1 MKQKYLFTALVLA
14 ACVGSAIQAQNP
26 LLIPDTISGSV
37 INLNLRNGTHSFY
50 NGTLTQTMGANGNIL
65 GPTIVLNK
73 GQQVTMN
80 VTNNLTETTTI
91 HWHGMHVAPENDGG
105 PHVVIQPNTT
115 WSPSFQV
122 MDHASTHWYH
132 PHLHEKTHDHVQKG
146 IAGFIIVRD
155 EQEKAINLPRT
166 YGVDDFPL
174 VIQTKS
180 FDTANQIVTAHV
192 ASDTALMVNATLN
205 PYLNV
210 PAQVVRFRLLNGSSE
225 RVYNI
230 GLSNNAT
237 FSVIGGDGGLLTA
250 PVSMTRVLIA
260 PGERV
265 EILVDFA
272 EQNGQTIFLKNY
284 GTSIAN
290 AIYGARQPGMGAG
303 QQIPGYTANPLNG
316 ADFNILQFNVAASKP
331 NAVTTIPTALITHNP
346 WAENSANATRTLTF
360 MSMTMGPN
368 AINGPFV
375 INNAHFDMSVINF
388 RVPFNNVEIWELR
401 NQTPI
406 AHPFHI
412 HNVPFYILTVNGVAP
427 PAHQRGRKDV
437 VLVPAGNGV
446 VRFITRFEN
455 FYNDTLPYM
464 YHCHMLTHEDDGM
477 MGQFVVNAPCDL
489 LSAQPNNVQTT
500 AGQQAQFSVQ
510 VNNTA
515 GVTYQWQSNLGFG
528 FQDLQNAGQ
537 YSGVN
542 TATLTVN
549 NVSTANNNQFFR
561 CVVTN
566 PTCTLTS
573 NQAALTVN
581 TTAIGQVANRQFLA
595 FYPNP
600 ATNQLHIMAEPTLV
614 GSNMKIF
621 NSIGVLVYQSKL
633 QHMEQVIELA
643 DFNVGVYM
651 LEVNGVAYKFIKQ

>member
-1 MKQKYLFTALVLA
+1 MVFA
-14 ACVGSAIQAQNP
+14 AIVGLSLKAQNP
-26 LLIPDTISGSV
+26 LLIPDTIGGSV
-37 INLNLRNGTHSFY
+37 INLNLRNGTHAFY

-65 GPTIVLNK
+65 GPTILLNK
-73 GQQVTMN
+73 GQQVTIN
-80 VTNNLTETTTI
+80 VTNSLAETTTI

-105 PHVVIQPNTT
+105 PHVVIPPSTT

-122 MDHASTHWYH
+122 LDHASTHWYH

-146 IAGFIIVRD
+146 LAGFIIVRD
-155 EQEKAINLPRT
+155 QQEKAINLPRT

-174 VIQTKS
+174 VFQTKS
-180 FDTANQIVTAHV
+180 FDTSNQIVTAHV
-192 ASDTALMVNATLN
+192 ASDTALMVNATIN

-210 PAQVVRFRLLNGSSE
+210 PAQMVRFRLLNGSSE

-250 PVSMTRVLIA
+250 PVSMTRLLLS
-260 PGERV
+260 PGERA

-272 EQNGQTIFLKNY
+272 ELTGQTLFLRNY
-284 GTSIAN
+284 GTQIAN
-290 AIYGARQPGMGAG
+290 GIYGARQPGMGAG

-316 ADFNILQFNVAASKP
+316 SDFNMLQFNVSAAKP
-331 NAVTTIPTALITHNP
+331 NAVTTVPTTLISHNP
-346 WAENSANATRTLTF
+346 WAENTADITRTLTF
-360 MSMTMGPN
+360 MSMTAGPGG
-368 AINGPFV
+368 INGPFV
-375 INNAHFDMSVINF
+375 INNAHFDMDVINF
-388 RVPFNNVEIWELR
+388 RVPFNNIEIWELR

-412 HNVPFYILTVNGVAP
+412 HNVPFYILSVNGVAP

-437 VLVPAGNGV
+437 VLVPGGNGV
-446 VRFITRFEN
+446 VRFITKFED

-489 LSAQPNNVQTT
+489 LTAQPGNVQTT
-500 AGQQAQFSVQ
+500 IGQQAQFSVQ
-510 VNNTA
+510 VNNSA
-515 GVTYQWQSNLGFG
+515 GVTYQWQTNLGLG

-542 TATLTVN
+542 TATLTVS
-549 NVSTANNNQFFR
+549 NVSTTNNNQFFR
-561 CVVTN
+561 CVVSN
-566 PTCTLTS
+566 PTCSLTS
-573 NQAALTVN
+573 AQAALMVN
-581 TTAIGQVANRQFLA
+581 ATSVASITQTKLFS

-600 ATNQLHIMAEPTLV
+600 VNGQMQILVEPTLV
-614 GSNMKIF
+614 GSTLTIYNATGAILF
-621 NSIGVLVYQSKL
+621 SNRITEL
-633 QHMEQVIELA
+633 QNDVDFSGYSSGIYFIEIKGQA
-643 DFNVGVYM
+643 F
-651 LEVNGVAYKFIKQ
+651 KFIKQ